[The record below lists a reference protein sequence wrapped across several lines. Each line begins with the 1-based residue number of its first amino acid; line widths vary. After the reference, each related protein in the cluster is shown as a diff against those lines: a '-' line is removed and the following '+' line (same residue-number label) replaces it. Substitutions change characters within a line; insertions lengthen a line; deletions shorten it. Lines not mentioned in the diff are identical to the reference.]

1 MNLQYFGELLY
12 QNIIDTSVLEVIA
25 VGFGIASVVY
35 SKKVNILVYPTGLVS
50 VIIYVYICFFAKLYA
65 DMGINVVYFIMSI
78 YGWYNWSRKNDN
90 KKVLPISMCSKKEHW
105 INLEM
110 FVFFFV
116 ILIYILKN
124 FTDSDVPVW
133 DSLTTA
139 IFIVGMWLM
148 AMKKVEN
155 WILWIIGDLISIPLY
170 FHKGLVLTSVQFI
183 VFLVLAILGYLEWKK
198 KYKALKDA

>member
-1 MNLQYFGELLY
+1 MDLQHFWELLY
-12 QNIIDTSVLEVIA
+12 QNITDTSIIEVIA
-25 VGFGIASVVY
+25 VIFGIASVVY

-78 YGWYNWSRKNDN
+78 YGWYIWSRKGVN
-90 KKVLPISMCSKKEHW
+90 KKVRPISMCSRKEN
-105 INLEM
+105 ILNIIM
-110 FVFFFV
+110 FIGFFF
-116 ILIYILKN
+116 ILIYVLKN

-183 VFLVLAILGYLEWKK
+183 VFLALAILGYLEWKK
-198 KYKALKDA
+198 KYEALKDA